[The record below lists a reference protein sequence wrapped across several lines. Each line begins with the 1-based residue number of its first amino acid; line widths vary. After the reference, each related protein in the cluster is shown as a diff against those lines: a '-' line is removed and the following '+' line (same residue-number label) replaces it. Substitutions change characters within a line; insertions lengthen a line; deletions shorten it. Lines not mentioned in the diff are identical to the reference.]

1 MTDESTVR
9 PERTT
14 TNDDTT
20 DIKERER
27 ALDILV
33 RNYPGMVYH
42 CRDDE
47 VVPFEHLA
55 LWARDL
61 PRASV
66 HALETGGHQFNND
79 LSSVAQDIASLIR

>member
-47 VVPFEHLA
+47 DWSMLYVNDGAIGLT
-55 LWARDL
+55 RDT
-61 PRASV
+61 
-66 HALETGGHQFNND
+66 ETTI
-79 LSSVAQDIASLIR
+79 SSRSGFPTHR